1 MKSSIKVGF
10 IGFGTVATGAVKIL
24 TEQKGLIRRRL
35 GCPIEIVQI
44 ADLDVKRSRGV
55 SLPKGILTTDAMKV
69 VRHPEIDIV
78 VELIGGYEPARQFL
92 LEAIRRGKQVVTAN
106 KALLAVH
113 GEEIFRAVV
122 EQGVDVG
129 FEGSVG
135 GGIPIIHAIKEG
147 LAAEEIA
154 AIYGIVN
161 GTCNYILTKM
171 TDEGKKFSEVLAEAQ
186 RLGYAEADPTLD
198 IGGADSAHKLAI
210 LTCLAFGTAVP
221 LKEIYTEGVDKVTP
235 LDIAFAEEFGYKIK
249 LLAIAKAADG
259 EIEARVHPT
268 MIPKEYLLSRVG
280 GVYNAIYLVGEAI
293 GEALFY
299 GRGAGSLPT
308 GSAVVSDLIDISRN
322 ILKGASGRVP
332 PASFLP
338 EARPALRIKQ
348 MDEIE
353 SLYYL
358 RFMAED
364 RPGVLS
370 KISGVLGKH
379 RISIS
384 SVIQQGRK
392 AGGNVPL
399 VMMTHRAKE
408 RDVQEALSKINRMDY
423 VSEPTM
429 LIRVEGKD
437 E

>member
-1 MKSSIKVGF
+1 M
-10 IGFGTVATGAVKIL
+10 A
-24 TEQKGLIRRRL
+24 
-35 GCPIEIVQI
+35 
-44 ADLDVKRSRGV
+44 
-55 SLPKGILTTDAMKV
+55 
-69 VRHPEIDIV
+69 
-78 VELIGGYEPARQFL
+78 
-92 LEAIRRGKQVVTAN
+92 
-106 KALLAVH
+106 
-113 GEEIFRAVV
+113 
-122 EQGVDVG
+122 
-129 FEGSVG
+129 
-135 GGIPIIHAIKEG
+135 GGIPVINATLREG
-147 LAAEEIA
+147 LAGNRIDGIA
-154 AIYGIVN
+154 GIIN
-161 GTCNYILTKM
+161 GTSNYILTQM
-171 TDEGKKFSEVLAEAQ
+171 RDAGLDFADALADAQ
-186 RLGYAEADPTLD
+186 RLGYAEADPSFD
-198 IGGADSAHKLAI
+198 IDGVDAAHKLAI

-280 GVYNAIYLVGEAI
+280 GVHNAIYLVGEAI

-429 LIRVEGKD
+429 LIRVEGED

>member
-1 MKSSIKVGF
+1 MKSSIKIGF
-10 IGFGTVATGAVKIL
+10 IGFGTVATGAVNIL
-24 TEQKGLIRRRL
+24 TEQKALVRRRL

-44 ADLDVKRSRGV
+44 ADLDVKRSRGI
-55 SLPKGILTTDAMKV
+55 SLPRGILTTDAMKV

-78 VELIGGYEPARQFL
+78 VELIGGYDPARQFI

-113 GEEIFRAVV
+113 GEEIFRAAV
-122 EQGVDVG
+122 EQGVDIG

-135 GGIPIIHAIKEG
+135 GGIPIIRAIKEG
-147 LAAEEIA
+147 LSAEKIA

-171 TDEGKKFSEVLAEAQ
+171 TEEGKKFSEVLAEAQ

-210 LTCLAFGTAVP
+210 LTCLSFGTAVP

-280 GVYNAIYLVGEAI
+280 GVHNAIYLVGEAI

-308 GSAVVSDLIDISRN
+308 GVAVVSDLIDLSRN

-332 PASFLP
+332 PASFQP
-338 EARPALRIKQ
+338 EARPTLRIKR
-348 MDEIE
+348 MEEIE

-370 KISGVLGKH
+370 KISGVLGKY

-408 RDVQEALSKINRMDY
+408 RDVQEALSRINRMEY
-423 VSEPTM
+423 VSEPTV
-429 LIRVEGKD
+429 LIRVEGED

>member
-92 LEAIRRGKQVVTAN
+92 LEAIRLGKQVVTAN

-113 GEEIFRAVV
+113 GEEIFRAAV

-198 IGGADSAHKLAI
+198 IGGADSAHKLAV